1 MLAWEVR
8 LATDAREIRAVRRRL
23 ILPALLLIAGFC
35 TVVVRLWA
43 MQVQDYEKYLR
54 EGQARLQKS
63 VPVPARRGDITDR
76 NGRPLATSVVTYRL
90 GLTPSRCP
98 ESPAFH
104 AAIASVAGVSP
115 AEVSMLLLG
124 NPNACHV
131 VATGLSKE
139 QAAELRALARSWR
152 ADGLSL
158 ESVSKRVYANGRL
171 ASHVIGFVNEAG
183 DALGGIEQA
192 QNAILTGVDGVI
204 VGPTDA
210 RGYVLP
216 GHRERY
222 TPARHGKTVRLTID
236 LDIQQAATEAIAEV
250 ITKHTPSTVAVVV
263 MEPKTG
269 DVLAMVSWP
278 DFDPND
284 PGAALRTRYRNE
296 NSSPLRNSCV
306 SLAFPPGSV
315 FKVFTVAAALET
327 GVVSPETQTYCP
339 GVRKF
344 GGRDTRCALHG
355 GKRAHGALNPYMA
368 IVRSCNL
375 AAGEFAQRLG
385 AERFVEFIH
394 AFGCVDK
401 TGVGLPGETRG
412 LLPPPETWGNPAH
425 QLAVLG
431 FGQSVSVTPLAL
443 AAAMCAFANDGRA
456 VHPRLVASVDGRD
469 YPVRPGKQVVS
480 PEVARLVR
488 QMLTGVVEDP
498 AGTGHS
504 AAVPGFHVGGKTG
517 TAQRTDPI
525 TKRISNSLYDS
536 YFVGLVP
543 TENTRAVVLVLVDEP
558 RNGYYGG
565 LVAGPVFQKIASYLV
580 THWRLR
586 PDAGENGVIQ

>member
-1 MLAWEVR
+1 LA
-8 LATDAREIRAVRRRL
+8 ADAREIRAVHRRL
-23 ILPALLLIAGFC
+23 ILPALLLLAGFC
-35 TVVVRLWA
+35 GIVVRLWA

-54 EGQARLQKS
+54 EGQARLQES
-63 VPVPARRGDITDR
+63 VPVRASRGDITDR
-76 NGRPLATSVVTYRL
+76 SGRPLATSVITYRL

-98 ESPAFH
+98 DNPAFH
-104 AAIASVAGVSP
+104 AAIASAVGISP
-115 AEVSMLLLG
+115 AKVGMILSG
-124 NPNACHV
+124 APTVCHI

-139 QAAELRALARSWR
+139 QAAELRAIARSWR

-158 ESVSKRVYANGRL
+158 ESVSRRVYANCRL

-192 QNAILTGVDGVI
+192 QNVALTGVDGVI

-222 TPARHGKTVRLTID
+222 TPARDGKTVRLTID

-250 ITKHTPSTVAVVV
+250 VEKHTPSTVAVVV
-263 MEPKTG
+263 MEPHTG

-284 PGAALRTRYRNE
+284 PAAALRTRYRNE

-315 FKVFTVAAALET
+315 FKVFTVAAALEA
-327 GVVSPETQTYCP
+327 GVVTPETQTYCA

-344 GGRDTRCALHG
+344 GGRDTRCALHN
-355 GKRAHGALNPYMA
+355 GKRAHGVLNPYMT

-375 AAGEFAQRLG
+375 AAGEYAQRLG
-385 AERFVEFIH
+385 AKRFMEFIH
-394 AFGCVDK
+394 SFGCVDK
-401 TGVGLPGETRG
+401 TGIGLPGETRG
-412 LLPPPETWGNPAH
+412 LLPPPEKWGNPAH

-431 FGQSVSVTPLAL
+431 FGQSISVTPLAL
-443 AAAMCAFANDGRA
+443 TAAMCTFANDGRT
-456 VHPRLVASVDGRD
+456 VRPRLVASVGGREN
-469 YPVRPGKQVVS
+469 PVRPGKQVVS

-498 AGTGHS
+498 GGTGHN
-504 AAVPGFHVGGKTG
+504 AAVAGFHVGGKTG

-586 PDAGENGVIQ
+586 PDATQNGAVQ

>member
-1 MLAWEVR
+1 M
-8 LATDAREIRAVRRRL
+8 ATDAREVRAVRRRL
-23 ILPALLLIAGFC
+23 VLPAVLLAAGFC
-35 TVVVRLWA
+35 GIVVRLWA
-43 MQVQDYEKYLR
+43 MQVQNHDEYLR
-54 EGQARLQKS
+54 IGQAKLQES
-63 VPVPARRGDITDR
+63 VPVRASRGEITDR
-76 NGRPLATSVVTYRL
+76 NGRPLATSVITYRL
-90 GLTPSRCP
+90 GLTPGRCP
-98 ESPAFH
+98 DSPAFH
-104 AAIASVAGVSP
+104 AAVAAAAGISP
-115 AEVSMLLLG
+115 AEVSVVLSA
-124 NPNACHV
+124 NPNVCRV

-139 QAAELRALARSWR
+139 QASELRAIARSWR

-183 DALGGIEQA
+183 DALGGIEQS
-192 QNAILTGVDGVI
+192 QNVALTGADGVI
-204 VGPTDA
+204 AGPTDS

-216 GHRERY
+216 GHRKRY
-222 TPARHGKTVRLTID
+222 TPARDGKSVRLTID

-250 ITKHTPSTVAVVV
+250 VDKHTPSTVAVVV
-263 MEPKTG
+263 MEPHTG

-284 PGAALRTRYRNE
+284 PAAALRTRYSSD
-296 NSSPLRNSCV
+296 NSSPLRNSCI

-315 FKVFTVAAALET
+315 FKVFTVAAALEAGAIT
-327 GVVSPETQTYCP
+327 PETQTYCP

-344 GGRDTRCALHG
+344 GGRDTRCALHD
-355 GKRAHGALNPYMA
+355 GKRAHGKLNPFMA

-375 AAGEFAQRLG
+375 AAGEYAQRLG
-385 AERFVEFIH
+385 AERFVEFIR

-401 TGVGLPGETRG
+401 TGIGLPGETRG
-412 LLPPPETWGNPAH
+412 LLPSPATWGNPPH

-443 AAAMCAFANDGRA
+443 TAAMCTFANDGIT
-456 VHPRLVASVDGRD
+456 VHPRLVASVGGREN
-469 YPVRPGKQVVS
+469 PVRVGRRVVS
-480 PEVARLVR
+480 PNVARLVR
-488 QMLTGVVEDP
+488 QMLTGAVEHP

-504 AAVPGFHVGGKTG
+504 AAVAGFHVGGKTG

-525 TKRISNSLYDS
+525 TKRVSNSLYDS

-558 RNGYYGG
+558 KNGYYGG
-565 LVAGPVFQKIASYLV
+565 VVAGPVFQKIASYLV

-586 PDAGENGVIQ
+586 PDATGSGAIQ